1 MMPVSRQIA
10 ALAALVCATAAWPA
24 QAADAPATATGEE
37 GEASRAA
44 SEAFGKMM
52 DMPLR
57 DLLGRMGE
65 GSMRDAMAASDPD
78 LPEKMRIAQGVMIES
93 MLGIMARVK
102 AVDRPEPPPAGASE
116 DEKIDA
122 AMARMREVMPIMLDA
137 MPGIVSTVRERTAH
151 LSFENAPETAD
162 RD

>member
-1 MMPVSRQIA
+1 MMPISRQIA

-44 SEAFGKMM
+44 AEAFGKMM

-78 LPEKMRIAQGVMIES
+78 LPEKMRIAQGVMLES
-93 MLGIMARVK
+93 MLGVMARVK
-102 AVDRPEPPPAGASE
+102 AMDRPEPPAGASE

-137 MPGIVSTVRERTAH
+137 MPGIVSTVRARTAH
-151 LSFENAPETAD
+151 LSEDAPEPAD

>member
-1 MMPVSRQIA
+1 MMPISRPFA
-10 ALAALVCATAAWPA
+10 ALAALVWATVAWPA
-24 QAADAPATATGEE
+24 QAADAPATATAEE
-37 GEASRAA
+37 SEASRAA
-44 SEAFGKMM
+44 CEAFGKML

-57 DLLGRMGE
+57 DLLGRMGD

-93 MLGIMARVK
+93 MMGIMARMK
-102 AVDRPEPPPAGASE
+102 ATETPEPLAGASE

-122 AMARMREVMPIMLDA
+122 AMARMREVMPMMLDA
-137 MPGIVSTVRERTAH
+137 MPGIVSAVRERTAH
-151 LSFENAPETAD
+151 LSPEDAPESDD